1 MAEENEEP
9 MIQTPA
15 EFGHFLL
22 EKELGHG
29 GMGGVYLG
37 RDRMLDR
44 PVGIKV
50 MLKSLGDDPTFV
62 ERFQRE
68 AQAAARL
75 NHPNIAQIYSFGTEQ
90 GMPYIAM
97 ELCTGGSLD
106 KDMAKNP
113 ASMDP
118 VKVMR
123 IGRQLAEAL
132 ALAAEQGLVHG
143 DVKPE
148 NVLYDTEGNAK
159 LVDFGLAAMQGDSNE
174 IWGTPY
180 YISPEKVRR
189 QQIDYRADIYSL
201 GGTLY
206 HALTGQ
212 PPFEGVDATAVVK
225 ARFDGPPPKPSEIR
239 PDIPKEIDDIIM
251 RMLELEPSMRYPTYE
266 SLLGDMRRYLD
277 KAGPEKTASTSSR
290 IRLKGKKPKMHLS
303 AEGGI
308 TDDVP
313 ELTTVSGDE
322 GEKKGMSVGLI
333 VALVAVGIVLLI
345 GAVVGGLFWY
355 IHAEEVAEKEAAQ
368 QQIVQTL
375 TKARKAIET
384 TRKAVADFG
393 THFADVV
400 SKAEKEMK
408 AATGQVKACLTDD
421 MLEAIGGSL
430 QPPIEDS
437 ADIAEAKAFVAAE
450 EAKMA
455 KAEAEEAAGKA
466 DEAEKKAE
474 EAQKEAD
481 AKAAAATNAPAAT
494 ATNAAPAAADAKKDD
509 KKPEAKDAKKDEKKP
524 DAKDA
529 KKDDKK
535 PDAKDAKKDD
545 KKPDAKDAKKDEKK
559 PEAKDAKK
567 DDKQSE
573 EAKEEA
579 PAEPAKPP
587 VELPPD
593 LKNFVALWGDFYF
606 CKAAD
611 IRVQGRVAL
620 LLKQVDKTLA
630 TLTGNDADTAKKL
643 AEYSNKLVE
652 ELGDIKAMKCVEQ
665 TLKKLHV
672 MKSKLAANKSSSI
685 VGTIEKQAAKIKVKA
700 EKAAKEKA
708 AKEAAEAK
716 AAKEAEEHKAA
727 AEAEVKAVQDKW
739 EALSLSLVRHLSW
752 DLCKKQLA
760 GVGVEFTTQEGRDE
774 IKMFQKRVEMMES
787 FQRQL
792 ISKGRGTSIL
802 MQRGNTKIEIKASN
816 KDGIQWNVARK
827 VKGQF
832 DKGKDY
838 KADWERF
845 YQKPENRMLMKYL
858 MAKLVVQGQD
868 DTRTRVGPM
877 AWANNMLGAAMTMQM
892 FMADDPQVEYA
903 TTLVKKA
910 VEGFEPCRKYA
921 AKFFPDV
928 DLGAAPEAE

>member
-9 MIQTPA
+9 MIKTPA

-106 KDMAKNP
+106 KDMEKNP

-123 IGRQLAEAL
+123 LGRQLAEAL

-180 YISPEKVRR
+180 YISPGKVRR
-189 QQIDYRADIYSL
+189 QPIDYRADIYSL

-225 ARFDGPPPKPSEIR
+225 ARFDGPPPKPSAIR
-239 PDIPKEIDDIIM
+239 PEIPKEIDDIIM
-251 RMLELEPSMRYPTYE
+251 RMLEVEPSMRYPTYE

-277 KAGPEKTASTSSR
+277 KAGPEKTATTSSR
-290 IRLKGKKPKMHLS
+290 IRLKSRKPKMNLGTTAGLS
-303 AEGGI
+303 VDGVAELTPITAGEAEG
-308 TDDVP
+308 
-313 ELTTVSGDE
+313 E
-322 GEKKGMSVGLI
+322 GQKKSMSIGLI
-333 VALVAVGIVLLI
+333 VTLVVLGIILAI

-355 IHAEEVAEKEAAQ
+355 VHAEKVAEEKAARQ
-368 QQIVQTL
+368 QVVQTL
-375 TKARKAIET
+375 TKARDAIVKT
-384 TRKAVADFG
+384 KKTVSDFG
-393 THFADVV
+393 KHFTELVAK
-400 SKAEKEMK
+400 SEKEMK
-408 AATGQVKACLTDD
+408 DATVQVKAALSEE
-421 MLEAIGGSL
+421 MLAAIGGSV
-430 QPPIEDS
+430 QPPIADS
-437 ADIAEAKAFVAAE
+437 PDIAEAKAYVAAE
-450 EAKMA
+450 EAKA
-455 KAEAEEAAGKA
+455 ARADANEAADKA
-466 DEAEKKAE
+466 AEAEKKAE
-474 EAQKEAD
+474 EAKEAAQ
-481 AKAAAATNAPAAT
+481 AKTAPTTAAPAAAPAATNAP
-494 ATNAAPAAADAKKDD
+494 PAAAKADAKKDAKKPEAKGAKKDD
-509 KKPEAKDAKKDEKKP
+509 KKPEAKDAKKDEKKS

-529 KKDDKK
+529 KK

-545 KKPDAKDAKKDEKK
+545 KKPEVEEK
-559 PEAKDAKK
+559 PA
-567 DDKQSE
+567 E
-573 EAKEEA
+573 EAKAEEK
-579 PAEPAKPP
+579 PAKPP

-593 LKNFVALWGDFYF
+593 LTNFIALWGDFYF
-606 CKAAD
+606 CQASD
-611 IRVQGRVAL
+611 IRVLGRVAI
-620 LLKQVDKTLA
+620 LLKQVDVTLA
-630 TLTGNDADTAKKL
+630 QLSGEDAATAKKL
-643 AEYSNKLVE
+643 AEYSNKLVD

-665 TLKKLHV
+665 TLKKAGV
-672 MKSKLAANKSSSI
+672 IKSKSANLVKS
-685 VGTIEKQAAKIKVKA
+685 IERQAARIRTQA
-700 EKAAKEKA
+700 EKAAKAQA

-716 AAKEAEEHKAA
+716 AAKEAEEHKAK
-727 AEAEVKAVQDKW
+727 AEAEVKAVQEKW
-739 EALSLSLVRHLSW
+739 DALAISLVRHLSW

-760 GVGVEFTTQEGRDE
+760 SVGVEFETQEGRDE

-787 FQRQL
+787 FQRHL
-792 ISKGRGTSIL
+792 IAKAKGTSFL
-802 MQRGNTKIEIKASN
+802 THRGNMKTEVKSSN
-816 KDGIQWNVARK
+816 KDGLQWNVARK
-827 VKGQF
+827 VKGNF
-832 DKGKDY
+832 DKGKDF

-845 YQKPENRMLMKYL
+845 YQKPENRGLMKRL
-858 MAKLVVQGQD
+858 IVMLVVKGQD
-868 DTRTRVGPM
+868 DSRTRVGPM
-877 AWANNMLGAAMTMQM
+877 AWANNMLGAALSMHV
-892 FMADDPQVEYA
+892 FMADDPELEYA
-903 TTLVKKA
+903 NTLVKKA

-928 DLGAAPEAE
+928 DIGAAPTTE

>member
-1 MAEENEEP
+1 MADANEEP
-9 MIQTPA
+9 MIKTPS

-106 KDMAKNP
+106 KDMEKNP
-113 ASMDP
+113 GSMDP

-123 IGRQLAEAL
+123 LGRQLAEAL

-189 QQIDYRADIYSL
+189 QPIDYRADIYSL

-225 ARFDGPPPKPSEIR
+225 ARFEAPPPKPSAIR
-239 PDIPKEIDDIIM
+239 PEIPKEIDDIIM

-277 KAGPEKTASTSSR
+277 KAGPEKTVTTSSR
-290 IRLKGKKPKMHLS
+290 IRLKGKKPKMRLS

-308 TDDVP
+308 KDEVP
-313 ELTTVSGDE
+313 DLTPVGE
-322 GEKKGMSVGLI
+322 GEEEKKGMSVGVI
-333 VALVAVGIVLLI
+333 VALVVVGIFLLI
-345 GAVVGGLFWY
+345 GAVVGALIWY
-355 IHAEEVAEKEAAQ
+355 KHAEKASENESAQ
-368 QQIVQTL
+368 QQIVQTRA
-375 TKARKAIET
+375 KARDAIAKT
-384 TRKAVADFG
+384 KKAVADFG
-393 THFADVV
+393 THFADLV
-400 SKAEKEMK
+400 SKSEKEMK
-408 AATGQVKACLTDD
+408 NATAQVKACLTDE
-421 MLEAIGGSL
+421 MIEAIGGSV
-430 QPPIEDS
+430 QPSMEDS
-437 ADIAEAKAFVAAE
+437 VDIAEAKAFAAAE
-450 EAKMA
+450 EAKAA
-455 KAEAEEAAGKA
+455 KVEADVAAGKA
-466 DEAEKKAE
+466 ADAAQKAE
-474 EAQKEAD
+474 DAQKEAD
-481 AKAAAATNAPAAT
+481 AKAAASTNAPAAT
-494 ATNAAPAAADAKKDD
+494 ATNAAPAKVDAKKDD
-509 KKPEAKDAKKDEKKP
+509 KKPDAKDAKKDDKKPDVKKDDKKP

-559 PEAKDAKK
+559 ADEKPA
-567 DDKQSE
+567 E
-573 EAKEEA
+573 EPAEEK

-593 LKNFVALWGDFYF
+593 LKNFVALWHDFYF
-606 CKAAD
+606 CRAAD
-611 IRVQGRVAL
+611 IRVQCRVSL
-620 LLKQVDKTLA
+620 LLKQIDKTLVE
-630 TLTGNDADTAKKL
+630 LTGNDAATAKKL
-643 AEYSNKLVE
+643 AEYSNKVVD

-665 TLKKLHV
+665 TLKKSGV
-672 MKSKLAANKSSSI
+672 IKSKSANLVKA
-685 VGTIEKQAAKIKVKA
+685 IEKQAGKAKARA

-716 AAKEAEEHKAA
+716 AAKEAEEHKAKV
-727 AEAEVKAVQDKW
+727 EEEVKIVQDKW
-739 EALSLSLVRHLSW
+739 DALALSLVRHLSW

-760 GVGVEFTTQEGRDE
+760 GAGIEFTTQEGRDE
-774 IKMFQKRVEMMES
+774 IKMYQKRVEMLES

-792 ISKGRGTSIL
+792 INKGRGTTIML
-802 MQRGNTKIEIKASN
+802 RRGNMKVEVTASTKNEIK
-816 KDGIQWNVARK
+816 WNVANK
-827 VKGQF
+827 VKGKF

-838 KADWERF
+838 RADWERF
-845 YQKPENRMLMKYL
+845 YQKSENRLLMKYL
-858 MAKLVVQGQD
+858 ISKLVDKGQD
-868 DTRTRVGPM
+868 DPRTRLGPM
-877 AWANNMLGAAMTMQM
+877 NWANNMLGAAMTMQL
-892 FMADDPQVEYA
+892 FMADDPQVDYA
-903 TTLVKKA
+903 KELVKKA

-921 AKFFPDV
+921 VKFFPDV
-928 DLGAAPEAE
+928 EIGAAPEEN

>member
-1 MAEENEEP
+1 MAEENDEP

-15 EFGHFLL
+15 EFGHFML

-106 KDMAKNP
+106 KDMEKNP
-113 ASMDP
+113 GSMDP

-123 IGRQLAEAL
+123 LGRQLAEAL

-189 QQIDYRADIYSL
+189 QPVDYRADIYSL

-225 ARFDGPPPKPSEIR
+225 ARFDGPPPKPSEVR
-239 PDIPKEIDDIIM
+239 KDIPKEIDDIIM
-251 RMLELEPSMRYPTYE
+251 RMLEMEPSMRYPTYE
-266 SLLGDMRRYLD
+266 SLLGDMRRFLD
-277 KAGPEKTASTSSR
+277 KAGPEKSATTSSR
-290 IRLKGKKPKMHLS
+290 IRLKGKKMKMHLS
-303 AEGGI
+303 AEGGLPSEVA
-308 TDDVP
+308 D
-313 ELTTVSGDE
+313 LTPVSEVGDGD
-322 GEKKGMSVGLI
+322 GEKKGMSIGLI
-333 VALVAVGIVLLI
+333 VGLVVLGIFLLI
-345 GAVVGGLFWY
+345 GVVVGGLFWY

-368 QQIVQTL
+368 QQIVQTRS
-375 TKARKAIET
+375 KARTAIAA

-393 THFADVV
+393 VNFAELIA
-400 SKAEKEMK
+400 KAEKDMK
-408 AATGQVKACLTDD
+408 NSTAQIKACLSDE
-421 MLEAIGGSL
+421 MIEAVGGSI
-430 QPPIEDS
+430 QPPQDASPE
-437 ADIAEAKAFVAAE
+437 IAEAKAYVAAE
-450 EAKMA
+450 EAKVA
-455 KAEAEEAAGKA
+455 QAEAAEAASKA
-466 DEAEKKAE
+466 DEAAKKAE
-474 EAQKEAD
+474 DAQKEAD
-481 AKAAAATNAPAAT
+481 AKAASSTNAPAAV
-494 ATNAAPAAADAKKDD
+494 ASTNAAPAAAASTNAVPAAASASSTNAAPVAAAAAKAATAKK
-509 KKPEAKDAKKDEKKP
+509 EEKKP

-529 KKDDKK
+529 KK
-535 PDAKDAKKDD
+535 
-545 KKPDAKDAKKDEKK
+545 KDEKPAEAADAGK
-559 PEAKDAKK
+559 PE
-567 DDKQSE
+567 
-573 EAKEEA
+573 
-579 PAEPAKPP
+579 EPAKPP
-587 VELPPD
+587 VEVPQD
-593 LKNFVALWGDFYF
+593 LKNFVALWQDFYF
-606 CKAAD
+606 CRAAD

-620 LLKQVDKTLA
+620 LLKQVDK
-630 TLTGNDADTAKKL
+630 KL
-643 AEYSNKLVE
+643 AELTGTDRETAEKLAKYSNTLVD
-652 ELGDIKAMKCVEQ
+652 ELGDIKAMKSVEQ
-665 TLKKLHV
+665 ALKKCGII
-672 MKSKLAANKSSSI
+672 KSKSSNLVKS
-685 VGTIEKQAAKIKVKA
+685 IEKQAARIKARA

-708 AKEAAEAK
+708 AKEAADAK
-716 AAKEAEEHKAA
+716 AAKEAEEHKAKV
-727 AEAEVKAVQDKW
+727 EEELKIVHDKW
-739 EALSLSLVRHLSW
+739 DALAISLVRHLSW

-760 GVGVEFTTQEGRDE
+760 GAGVEFTTQEGREE
-774 IKMFQKRVEMMES
+774 IKLFQKRVDMLDS
-787 FQRQL
+787 FQRHL
-792 ISKGRGTSIL
+792 ISKGRGTVFI
-802 MQRGNTKIEIKASN
+802 MQRGNLKMEIKASN
-816 KDGIQWNVARK
+816 KDGLQWNVARK
-827 VKGQF
+827 VKGNF

-838 KADWERF
+838 KADWERLF
-845 YQKPENRMLMKYL
+845 QKNEHRLLMKYL
-858 MAKLVVQGQD
+858 IAKLVMQGQD
-868 DTRTRVGPM
+868 DARTRVGPM
-877 AWANNMLGAAMTMQM
+877 VWANNMLGAAMTMQM
-892 FMADDPQVEYA
+892 FMADDPQIDQA
-903 TTLVKKA
+903 SMLVKKA

-928 DLGAAPEAE
+928 DIGAAPEGE

>member
-9 MIQTPA
+9 MIKTPA

-106 KDMAKNP
+106 KDMEKNP

-123 IGRQLAEAL
+123 LGRQLAEAL

-189 QQIDYRADIYSL
+189 QPIDYRADIYSL

-239 PDIPKEIDDIIM
+239 PEIPKEIDDIIM

-266 SLLGDMRRYLD
+266 SLLGDIRRYLD
-277 KAGPEKTASTSSR
+277 KAGPEKTTAPSSR
-290 IRLKGKKPKMHLS
+290 IRLKSRKPKMNLGTTGTGLS
-303 AEGGI
+303 ADG
-308 TDDVP
+308 VA
-313 ELTTVSGDE
+313 ELTPITADEAE
-322 GEKKGMSVGLI
+322 GEGKKKSMSIGLI
-333 VALVAVGIVLLI
+333 VTLVVVGIFLAI

-355 IHAEEVAEKEAAQ
+355 VHAEKVAEEKAARQ
-368 QQIVQTL
+368 QVVQTL
-375 TKARKAIET
+375 TKARDAIVKT
-384 TRKAVADFG
+384 KKTISDFG
-393 THFADVV
+393 KHFAELAAK
-400 SKAEKEMK
+400 SEKEMK
-408 AATGQVKACLTDD
+408 DSTAQVKAALSEE
-421 MLEAIGGSL
+421 MLAQIGGSI
-430 QPPIEDS
+430 QPPIADS
-437 ADIAEAKAFVAAE
+437 PDIAEAKAYVAAE
-450 EAKMA
+450 EAKAA
-455 KAEAEEAAGKA
+455 KEEANEAVDKA
-466 DEAEKKAE
+466 AEAEKKAE
-474 EAQKEAD
+474 EAKKEAE
-481 AKAAAATNAPAAT
+481 AKTA
-494 ATNAAPAAADAKKDD
+494 ATNAAPAAATNAAPAAAKADAKKD
-509 KKPEAKDAKKDEKKP
+509 A
-524 DAKDA
+524 
-529 KKDDKK
+529 
-535 PDAKDAKKDD
+535 
-545 KKPDAKDAKKDEKK
+545 KK

-567 DDKQSE
+567 DDKKA
-573 EAKEEA
+573 EAKDAKKDDKKADAKDEKKDEKKPEAEEK
-579 PAEPAKPP
+579 PAEEEKAEEKPAKPP

-593 LKNFVALWGDFYF
+593 LKNFIALWQDFYF
-606 CKAAD
+606 IRAAD
-611 IRVQGRVAL
+611 IRVQGRVAI
-620 LLKQVDKTLA
+620 LLKQVDVTLA
-630 TLTGNDADTAKKL
+630 QLSGEDAATAKKL
-643 AEYSNKLVE
+643 AEYSNKLVD

-665 TLKKLHV
+665 ALKKAGV
-672 MKSKLAANKSSSI
+672 IKSKSVNLVKA
-685 VGTIEKQAAKIKVKA
+685 IERQAARIRTQA
-700 EKAAKEKA
+700 EKAAKAQA

-716 AAKEAEEHKAA
+716 AAKEAEEHKVK

-739 EALSLSLVRHLSW
+739 EALSISLVRHLSW

-792 ISKGRGTSIL
+792 ISKAKGTSYL
-802 MQRGNTKIEIKASN
+802 TQRGNTKTEFKSSN
-816 KDGIQWNVARK
+816 KEGLQWNVARK
-827 VKGQF
+827 VKGEF
-832 DKGKDY
+832 DKGKDF

-845 YQKPENRMLMKYL
+845 YQKPENRGLMKRL
-858 MAKLVVQGQD
+858 IVMLVVKGQD
-868 DTRTRVGPM
+868 DSRTRVGPM
-877 AWANNMLGAAMTMQM
+877 AWANNMLGAALTMHV
-892 FMADDPQVEYA
+892 FMADDPELEYA
-903 TTLVKKA
+903 STLVKKA

-928 DLGAAPEAE
+928 DIGAAPTTE

>member
-1 MAEENEEP
+1 MGCERKHVMAEENEEP
-9 MIQTPA
+9 MIKTPA

-106 KDMAKNP
+106 KDMVKNP
-113 ASMDP
+113 SSMDP

-148 NVLYDTEGNAK
+148 NVLYDTDGNAK

-239 PDIPKEIDDIIM
+239 PEIPKEIDDIIM

-277 KAGPEKTASTSSR
+277 KAGPEKSTAPSSR
-290 IRLKGKKPKMHLS
+290 IRLKGKRPKKHLS

-308 TDDVP
+308 SDDVP
-313 ELTTVSGDE
+313 EMPPEGEAE
-322 GEKKGMSVGLI
+322 GEKKGMSIGLI
-333 VALVAVGIVLLI
+333 VALVVVGILLLI

-355 IHAEEVAEKEAAQ
+355 IHAEEVAENEAAQ
-368 QQIVQTL
+368 QQIVQTR

-384 TRKAVADFG
+384 TKKAVADFG
-393 THFADVV
+393 AHFAELV
-400 SKAEKEMK
+400 SKTEKEMK
-408 AATGQVKACLTDD
+408 NATAQVRACLSDE
-421 MLEAIGGSL
+421 MLEAIGGSI
-430 QPPIEDS
+430 QPSIDDS
-437 ADIAEAKAFVAAE
+437 AYIAEAKAYVAAE
-450 EAKMA
+450 EAKAA
-455 KAEAEEAAGKA
+455 KIEAAVAAGKA
-466 DEAEKKAE
+466 DEAAKKAE
-474 EAQKEAD
+474 EAQKEAA
-481 AKAAAATNAPAAT
+481 AKAAATNAAPT
-494 ATNAAPAAADAKKDD
+494 VATNAVPAAAEAKKDGSKPGAKDAKKADAKD
-509 KKPEAKDAKKDEKKP
+509 AKKAEAKDAKKGGKAPMEKP
-524 DAKDA
+524 AEA
-529 KKDDKK
+529 
-535 PDAKDAKKDD
+535 
-545 KKPDAKDAKKDEKK
+545 AKKDEK
-559 PEAKDAKK
+559 
-567 DDKQSE
+567 
-573 EAKEEA
+573 

-593 LKNFVALWGDFYF
+593 IKNFIALWDDFYF
-606 CKAAD
+606 CKASD
-611 IRVQGRVAL
+611 IRVQGRVTL
-620 LLKQVDKTLA
+620 LLKQVDKVLA
-630 TLTGNDADTAKKL
+630 ALSGEDADTAKKL
-643 AEYSNKLVE
+643 AAYSNKLVD

-672 MKSKLAANKSSSI
+672 MKSKLAANKASSI
-685 VGTIEKQAAKIKVKA
+685 VGTIEKQANKIKAKA

-708 AKEAAEAK
+708 AKDAADAK
-716 AAKEAEEHKAA
+716 AAKEAEEHKAKA
-727 AEAEVKAVQDKW
+727 DAEIKAVQDKW
-739 EALSLSLVRHLSW
+739 EAIASSDVRHLSW
-752 DLCKKQLA
+752 ESCKKQLA
-760 GVGVEFTTQEGRDE
+760 GVGMEFATQEGRDE
-774 IKMFQKRVEMMES
+774 IKMYQKRVEMLEN
-787 FQRQL
+787 FHRQL
-792 ISKGRGTSIL
+792 INKAKGTSIL
-802 MQRGNTKIEIKASN
+802 MQRGNQKIEVKLAN
-816 KDGIQWNVARK
+816 KDGLQWNVARK

-838 KADWERF
+838 KARWENF
-845 YQKPENRMLMKYL
+845 YQKTENRMLMKYL
-858 MAKLVVQGQD
+858 MAKLVVQGQED
-868 DTRTRVGPM
+868 SRTRQSSM
-877 AWANNMLGAAMTMQM
+877 AWSNSMLGAAMTMQM
-892 FMADDPQVEYA
+892 FMADDPQIDYA
-903 TTLVKKA
+903 TTIVKKA

-921 AKFFPDV
+921 VKFFPDV

>member
-9 MIQTPA
+9 MIKTPA

-106 KDMAKNP
+106 KDMEKNP

-123 IGRQLAEAL
+123 LGRQLAEAL

-189 QQIDYRADIYSL
+189 QPIDYRADIYSL

-225 ARFDGPPPKPSEIR
+225 ARFDGPPPKPSAIR
-239 PDIPKEIDDIIM
+239 PEIPKEIDDIIM

-277 KAGPEKTASTSSR
+277 KAGPEKTATTSSR
-290 IRLKGKKPKMHLS
+290 IRLKSRKPKMSLGTTATGLAADGVAELTPITAGE
-303 AEGGI
+303 AEG
-308 TDDVP
+308 
-313 ELTTVSGDE
+313 E
-322 GEKKGMSVGLI
+322 GKKKGMSIGLI
-333 VALVAVGIVLLI
+333 VTLVVVGIILLI

-355 IHAEEVAEKEAAQ
+355 VHAEKVAEQQAAQ
-368 QQIVQTL
+368 QQIVETRA
-375 TKARKAIET
+375 KARSAITT

-393 THFADVV
+393 KHFAELVAK
-400 SKAEKEMK
+400 SEKEMK
-408 AATGQVKACLTDD
+408 EASTQVKAALTEE
-421 MLEAIGGSL
+421 MLAEIGGSV
-430 QPPIEDS
+430 QPPIADS
-437 ADIAEAKAFVAAE
+437 PDIAEAKAYVAAE
-450 EAKMA
+450 EAKA
-455 KAEAEEAAGKA
+455 ARTDANEAADKA
-466 DEAEKKAE
+466 AEAEKKAD
-474 EAQKEAD
+474 EAKKEAE
-481 AKAAAATNAPAAT
+481 AKAT
-494 ATNAAPAAADAKKDD
+494 ATNAAPAAASASTNAAPAAAKADAKKDD
-509 KKPEAKDAKKDEKKP
+509 KKPEAKDAKKDG
-524 DAKDA
+524 
-529 KKDDKK
+529 
-535 PDAKDAKKDD
+535 
-545 KKPDAKDAKKDEKK
+545 KK

-567 DDKQSE
+567 DDKKPEAKDDKKDDKKAEAEEKPAE
-573 EAKEEA
+573 EAQAEEK
-579 PAEPAKPP
+579 PAKPP

-593 LKNFVALWGDFYF
+593 LKNFVALWQDFYF
-606 CKAAD
+606 IRAAD
-611 IRVQGRVAL
+611 IRVQGRVAI
-620 LLKQVDKTLA
+620 LLKQVDVTLA
-630 TLTGNDADTAKKL
+630 QLSGEDAATAKKL
-643 AEYSNKLVE
+643 AEYSNKLVD

-665 TLKKLHV
+665 SLKKAGV
-672 MKSKLAANKSSSI
+672 IRSKSVNLVKS
-685 VGTIEKQAAKIKVKA
+685 IERQAAKIRARV
-700 EKAAKEKA
+700 EKAAKEQA

-716 AAKEAEEHKAA
+716 AAKEAEEHKVK

-739 EALSLSLVRHLSW
+739 DALAISLVRHLSW

-760 GVGVEFTTQEGRDE
+760 SVGVEFETQEGRDE

-792 ISKGRGTSIL
+792 ISKAKGTSYL
-802 MQRGNTKIEIKASN
+802 TQRGNVKTEVKASN
-816 KDGIQWNVARK
+816 KDGLQWNIARK
-827 VKGQF
+827 VKGNF
-832 DKGKDY
+832 DKGKDF

-845 YQKPENRMLMKYL
+845 YQKPENRGLMKRL
-858 MAKLVVQGQD
+858 IVMLVVKGQD
-868 DTRTRVGPM
+868 DSRTRVGPM
-877 AWANNMLGAAMTMQM
+877 AWANNMLGAALSMHV
-892 FMADDPQVEYA
+892 FMADDPELEYA
-903 TTLVKKA
+903 NTLVKKA

-928 DLGAAPEAE
+928 DIGAAPENN

>member
-1 MAEENEEP
+1 MAEANDEP
-9 MIQTPA
+9 MIKTPA
-15 EFGHFLL
+15 EFGHFQL

-106 KDMAKNP
+106 KDMEKNP
-113 ASMDP
+113 GSMDP

-123 IGRQLAEAL
+123 LGRQLAEAL

-189 QQIDYRADIYSL
+189 QPVDYRADIYSL

-225 ARFDGPPPKPSEIR
+225 ARFDGPPPKPSAIR
-239 PDIPKEIDDIIM
+239 PEIPKEIDDIIM

-266 SLLGDMRRYLD
+266 SLLGDIRRFLD
-277 KAGPEKTASTSSR
+277 KAGPEKSAAPSTR

-313 ELTTVSGDE
+313 ELTPVGE
-322 GEKKGMSVGLI
+322 EEGGEKKGMSIGLI
-333 VALVAVGIVLLI
+333 VTLAVVGIFLLI
-345 GAVVGGLFWY
+345 GAVVGGLLWY
-355 IHAEEVAEKEAAQ
+355 VHAEEVSKQEAEQ
-368 QQIVQTL
+368 QQILQTCS
-375 TKARKAIET
+375 KARSAIAT
-384 TRKAVADFG
+384 SRKAVVEFG
-393 THFADVV
+393 EHFAGLVA
-400 SKAEKEMK
+400 KAEKEMK
-408 AATGQVKACLTDD
+408 NSTVQVKACLTDE
-421 MLEAIGGSL
+421 MLEAIGGSI
-430 QPPIEDS
+430 QPPEADS
-437 ADIAEAKAFVAAE
+437 ADIAEAKAFVAAA
-450 EAKMA
+450 EAK
-455 KAEAEEAAGKA
+455 AAQADANAAAAKA
-466 DEAEKKAE
+466 DEAAKKAD
-474 EAQKEAD
+474 EAKKEAE
-481 AKAAAATNAPAAT
+481 AKAEAATNAPAARPAPA
-494 ATNAAPAAADAKKDD
+494 ATNAAPAAA
-509 KKPEAKDAKKDEKKP
+509 EAKKDEKKP
-524 DAKDA
+524 DVKDTKKDVKKPEPKDA

-535 PDAKDAKKDD
+535 T
-545 KKPDAKDAKKDEKK
+545 DEKPAENK
-559 PEAKDAKK
+559 
-567 DDKQSE
+567 E
-573 EAKEEA
+573 EAKKEEEK
-579 PAEPAKPP
+579 PAEPPKPP

-606 CKAAD
+606 CKASN
-611 IRVQGRVAL
+611 IRVQGCVAL
-620 LLKQVDKTLA
+620 LLKQIDRTLA
-630 TLTGNDADTAKKL
+630 ERTGENATIAKEL
-643 AEYSNKLVE
+643 AVYSTKVVE
-652 ELGDIKAMKCVEQ
+652 ALSDIKAMKCVEQ
-665 TLKKLHV
+665 TLKKTGV
-672 MKSKLAANKSSSI
+672 IKSKSLNLVKSI
-685 VGTIEKQAAKIKVKA
+685 DKQAARAKAKA
-700 EKAAKEKA
+700 EKEAKAKA
-708 AKEAAEAK
+708 EKEAREAK
-716 AAKEAEEHKAA
+716 AAKEAEEHKAK

-739 EALSLSLVRHLSW
+739 ETLATTLVHNLSW

-760 GVGVEFTTQEGRDE
+760 GVGIEFTTQEGRDE
-774 IKMFQKRVEMMES
+774 IKMYQRRVEMMES
-787 FQRQL
+787 FQKHL
-792 ISKGRGTSIL
+792 IAKGRGTSYTSN
-802 MQRGNTKIEIKASN
+802 RGSVKTEIKVSN
-816 KDGIQWNVARK
+816 KDGLKWNVARK
-827 VKGQF
+827 VKGVF
-832 DKGKDY
+832 DKKGKDY
-838 KADWERF
+838 EARWEKF
-845 YQKPENRMLMKYL
+845 YQSQKPEHRGIMKRL
-858 MAKLVVQGQD
+858 IVMLVVKGQD
-868 DTRTRVGPM
+868 DARTRVGPM
-877 AWANNMLGAAMTMQM
+877 AWANNMIGAALTMHA
-892 FMADDPQVEYA
+892 FMADDPELEYA
-903 TTLVKKA
+903 NTLVKKA

-921 AKFFPDV
+921 AKFFPDIE
-928 DLGAAPEAE
+928 LGAAPDAAE